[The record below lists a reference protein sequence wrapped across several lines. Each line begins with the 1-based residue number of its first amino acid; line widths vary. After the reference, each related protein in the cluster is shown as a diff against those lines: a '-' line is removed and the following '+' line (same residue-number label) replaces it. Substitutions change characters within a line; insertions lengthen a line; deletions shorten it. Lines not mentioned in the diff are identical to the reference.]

1 MWRGAASEGHR
12 MRHKVFTTLSALSLL
27 LCIATATIWAT
38 GWRFP
43 WPVRPLMGRWA
54 YILVVDRGY
63 VFLEFFH
70 FAPTPVVGPPLGPG
84 NTETPAI
91 VAWRKQFGAFAQ
103 FERLGFRLG
112 RMPEAGG
119 DRAGN
124 ATNDGVT
131 WWLQT
136 PYWAITIVS
145 GGLPLI
151 AWSIQGRRRRRN
163 LRLRRGLCL
172 TCGYDLRAT
181 PDRCPECGAVPQ
193 AKATA

>member
-1 MWRGAASEGHR
+1 MWDGAASEGHR

-91 VAWRKQFGAFAQ
+91 VAWRKQFGTDVH
-103 FERLGFRLG
+103 FERLRL
-112 RMPEAGG
+112 P
-119 DRAGN
+119 
-124 ATNDGVT
+124 
-131 WWLQT
+131 
-136 PYWAITIVS
+136 
-145 GGLPLI
+145 
-151 AWSIQGRRRRRN
+151 AWSDAGWRRRRHSQRDEHRGDMVAPN
-163 LRLRRGLCL
+163 TILGHHHRVGRVTPYRMVHSRAATPPEPSAPTRALSDLRLRSPCHTRPL
-172 TCGYDLRAT
+172 
-181 PDRCPECGAVPQ
+181 P
-193 AKATA
+193 